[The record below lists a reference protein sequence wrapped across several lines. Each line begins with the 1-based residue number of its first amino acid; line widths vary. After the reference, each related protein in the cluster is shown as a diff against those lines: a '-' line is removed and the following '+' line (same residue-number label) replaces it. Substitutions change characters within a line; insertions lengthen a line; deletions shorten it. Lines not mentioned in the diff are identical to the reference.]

1 MVQITQTA
9 LSLAAMLTVSTLPV
23 NLADNVPSFHVPVFN
38 YDTLSTG
45 NTPYEVLNALKKDGI
60 ISFSNV
66 PSYAQVRRT
75 YLEMA
80 AACAVS
86 AQEANAEFLY
96 QKTLTDGTKR
106 YTISTTSGRAANFAA
121 ITTDATCP
129 GYKEVYG
136 QFSSLFEMV
145 VLSVAT
151 ALDATNFT
159 TKDGYGQIVS
169 SRKLMT
175 DAVRLDH
182 FHAYEPPSSRKLMS
196 ELSDINTNAVPDK
209 NFTLEMHED
218 NGMFIMFSTPAFYK
232 VSNGGLKHTFEP
244 VSSSGEDGL
253 GSGLLIRTRDG
264 QLVQPI
270 LEPDYVTLMVGT
282 GFNKWVDS
290 SHDLP
295 PVSHAMRIPEMQM
308 MPTQRL
314 IRAWFG
320 KMTLLPSYQHM
331 VGQMDFETH
340 MNASAHYLR
349 QGHESDRPLLGCAPG
364 RHLAASKPRRRR
376 GTMRNH
382 VLDQQSCSGQKRVC
396 NPSQPPLVPVPLPAP
411 VAASVPAP
419 VAASVPAPVLP
430 TVPAPGPAPVLSPV
444 PAPGPAL
451 VPEPALVP
459 ASVPASVLAP
469 AFIPLSSF
477 TPTWSS
483 IDHSVP
489 SPVSSLPSL
498 VDATQLNETKRDV
511 PMESP
516 AVVSTHVKPSR
527 HEMC

>member
-1 MVQITQTA
+1 
-9 LSLAAMLTVSTLPV
+9 MLTVSTLPV

-145 VLSVAT
+145 VLSVAM

-209 NFTLEMHED
+209 NFTLELHED

-232 VSNGGLKHTFEP
+232 VSKGGLKHTFEP

-253 GSGLLIRTRDG
+253 GSGLLIQTRDG
-264 QLVQPI
+264 QFVQPI

-282 GFNKWVDS
+282 GFNTWVDS

-364 RHLAASKPRRRR
+364 RHL
-376 GTMRNH
+376 
-382 VLDQQSCSGQKRVC
+382 V
-396 NPSQPPLVPVPLPAP
+396 
-411 VAASVPAP
+411 
-419 VAASVPAPVLP
+419 
-430 TVPAPGPAPVLSPV
+430 
-444 PAPGPAL
+444 AL
-451 VPEPALVP
+451 VEAPSNGFWPHC
-459 ASVPASVLAP
+459 ASYCQQNGKAACKAYDKCNLYCDGS
-469 AFIPLSSF
+469 
-477 TPTWSS
+477 
-483 IDHSVP
+483 
-489 SPVSSLPSL
+489 
-498 VDATQLNETKRDV
+498 
-511 PMESP
+511 
-516 AVVSTHVKPSR
+516 
-527 HEMC
+527 C